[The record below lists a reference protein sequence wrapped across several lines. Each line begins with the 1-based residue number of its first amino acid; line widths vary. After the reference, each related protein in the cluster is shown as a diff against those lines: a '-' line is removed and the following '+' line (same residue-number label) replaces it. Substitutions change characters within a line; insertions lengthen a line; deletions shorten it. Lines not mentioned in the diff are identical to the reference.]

1 MKLPADIY
9 ALLVSAV
16 FVWALVAVALFGFD
30 TSNTGP
36 EVYQRIV
43 CTTDEL
49 VRFNDLTM
57 TLECITI
64 QDLAR

>member
-1 MKLPADIY
+1 MVAWVLFY
-9 ALLVSAV
+9 VFLVGGIV
-16 FVWALVAVALFGFD
+16 FTATHFD

-57 TLECITI
+57 TLECVTVH
-64 QDLAR
+64 DLLED